1 MVERD
6 ADPHHRTEVEGTE
19 GELRDDAEVA
29 AAAPQRP
36 EQVGVLRR
44 RRGHDLAGSQHD
56 LELGKIVTGEP
67 VLAGEP
73 ADAAAERKAGD
84 ARLGHDPGGHDHAE
98 RPGGRVHITE
108 PAAAAGVRQVLLG
121 VDGHLPQSA
130 EVDGQPAIGQ
140 RLAGD
145 VVTAAPHRRRQP
157 EVAGGIDR
165 GHDVRRAGTGQDQAR
180 TLVDHRVPD
189 GPGLLVVRAVR
200 LDDRAAEPAL
210 QGLNDLLPSRGVDD
224 AIRRV
229 SGGGSH
235 GCFAFFR
242 TGVARCDGAR
252 AR

>member
-1 MVERD
+1 MPERETI
-6 ADPHHRTEVEGTE
+6 AIGT
-19 GELRDDAEVA
+19 
-29 AAAPQRP
+29 
-36 EQVGVLRR
+36 
-44 RRGHDLAGSQHD
+44 SC
-56 LELGKIVTGEP
+56 
-67 VLAGEP
+67 
-73 ADAAAERKAGD
+73 
-84 ARLGHDPGGHDHAE
+84 E
-98 RPGGRVHITE
+98 RPPALSSQRLPAGYRAAVATVRLPLPVTVTDHVSTW
-108 PAAAAGVRQVLLG
+108 PAA
-121 VDGHLPQSA
+121 
-130 EVDGQPAIGQ
+130 

-165 GHDVRRAGTGQDQAR
+165 GHDVRRAGTGKDQAR

-242 TGVARCDGAR
+242 TGGARCDGAR